1 MDKGLDHWL
10 RRLEQAPTDRSLSD
24 LEGSVLSEIASR
36 QRAAPATAIW
46 GWRSAA
52 AAVVL
57 AIGVIAAGTSS
68 VEARS
73 DLALFSSDVALA
85 PSTLL
90 GEPR

>member
-10 RRLEQAPTDRSLSD
+10 RRLEQVPTDRSLND
-24 LEGSVLSEIASR
+24 LESRVLSEIASR

-46 GWRSAA
+46 GWRSAT

-68 VEARS
+68 VEVHS

-90 GEPR
+90 GESQ